1 MRLTQ
6 RYRPAD
12 GQRSSRRTRNTP
24 GFSGKKALRV
34 PNRVTASPVDSQR
47 AISTLGLFPPMI
59 TWIQRTFQRHTK
71 LVFLFLLFAIT
82 IPFVFTIGAA
92 PGIGKAGNKVK
103 EQMFFGVN
111 LGNEGDARRV
121 MGDGNLSA
129 QLKAGYNALEGA
141 QLQQY
146 ALQRIA
152 GLAVADEIHLPMPTA
167 DHVAKYVL
175 TLRAFQD
182 QTGQFD
188 QKRYTAFGDALKTG
202 SSFTTAD
209 VNRVLRDDTRLS
221 QVGQVIGGP
230 GYVLPSDVKQQL
242 IRAESNWTVQVAT
255 LDYATFTPTLIITD
269 ELLKKFHKEN
279 SFRYDVPARPRF
291 SYVEFKVA
299 EFMPPGAPT
308 EAELRAFYTANI
320 ASFPAPIDPTKK
332 DSTSANSPADNFPKV
347 RAQVET
353 ALRNAAAGQLAS
365 KAANEFTVALFE
377 QKLTAN
383 SSGLTAFLTAQRRPA
398 VAIAPFAPDFPPAN
412 LPWLA
417 SYAEPIARL
426 SAERFFSDPLPTA
439 DSIVVLLWNESLPG
453 YQPTFTEVRER
464 VAGDYKE
471 SEKRKLFSE
480 RGRSLHTQLQAA
492 AKMGAAN
499 FTAAAANAK
508 LEVKSFANFT
518 LRTPPKDLAS
528 TALSALQNLAPG
540 EVSAMTATAE
550 QGLIVY
556 AQEKKLPDL
565 SPTNPRYAEL
575 QTQLMLFTAGTNQN
589 SYLGGLVESEL
600 KKSAPVTP

>member
-1 MRLTQ
+1 
-6 RYRPAD
+6 
-12 GQRSSRRTRNTP
+12 
-24 GFSGKKALRV
+24 
-34 PNRVTASPVDSQR
+34 
-47 AISTLGLFPPMI
+47 MI

-71 LVFLFLLFAIT
+71 LVFLFLLFAVT

-92 PGIGKAGNKVK
+92 PGIGKADNKVK

-111 LGNEGDARRV
+111 LSKEGDARRV

-129 QLKAGYNALEGA
+129 QLKAGYNAIEGA

-146 ALQRIA
+146 ALQRVA
-152 GLAVADEIHLPMPTA
+152 GLAVADEIHLPAPTA
-167 DHVAKYVL
+167 DQVNKYIL

-182 QTGQFD
+182 QAGQFD
-188 QKRYTAFGDALKTG
+188 QKRYAAFGDALKTG

-209 VNRVLRDDTRLS
+209 VNRVLRDDTRLA
-221 QVGQVIGGP
+221 QVGQIIGGP
-230 GYVLPSDVKQQL
+230 GYVLPADVKQQL

-255 LDYATFTPTLIITD
+255 LDYATFTPTLVVTD
-269 ELLKKFHKEN
+269 ELIKKFHTEN
-279 SFRYDVPARPRF
+279 SFRYEVPARPRF
-291 SYVEFKVA
+291 SYVEFKAA

-308 EAELRAFYTANI
+308 EAELRAFYSANI
-320 ASFPAPIDPTKK
+320 ASFPAPIDTTKK
-332 DSTSANSPADNFPKV
+332 DPGPTTSPVDNFPKV

-353 ALRNAAAGQLAS
+353 ALRNAAAGQLAA
-365 KAANEFTVALFE
+365 KAANDFTVALFE

-383 SSGLTAFLTAQRRPA
+383 STGLTAFLTAQRRPA
-398 VAIAPFAPDFPPAN
+398 VAITPFSPDFPPAN

-439 DSIVVLLWNESLPG
+439 DSIVVLLWQESLSG
-453 YQPTFTEVRER
+453 YQPIFTEVRER
-464 VAGDYKE
+464 VASDYKE

-480 RGRSLHTQLQAA
+480 RGRTLHTQLQAA

-499 FTAAAANAK
+499 FTTTATNAK

-518 LRTPPKDLAS
+518 LRTPPQDLAS

-565 SPTNPRYAEL
+565 SPANPRYAEL

-589 SYLGGLVESEL
+589 SYLGGLVENEL
-600 KKSAPVTP
+600 KKSTPVTP